1 MSEKKQLS
9 VLVDTSFLI
18 NVYTEDAEHHDVARK
33 YHKYFLK
40 HNIKMYISTIVVSEF
55 HQKQTIVELLKTG
68 QYIVAPYNVDDAV
81 ATADL
86 TFKLGGSERR
96 GDAKAEFKD
105 DIKLMGQAENKD
117 ISFIITGD
125 VNTLAKYCRTLS
137 GMSLFKPEVIVI
149 SEGFS
154 ASIFNGGQSALLD
167 DDVE

>member
-18 NVYTEDAEHHDVARK
+18 NVYNEDAEHHEVARK

-40 HNIKMYISTIVVSEF
+40 HNIKMHLSTIVISEF

-68 QYIVAPYNVDDAV
+68 QYIVEPYNVEDAV

-86 TFKLGGSERR
+86 TFKLGNSERR

-117 ISFIITGD
+117 LSFIITGD
-125 VNTLAKYCRTLS
+125 VNTLAKYCKTLS
-137 GMSLFKPEVIVI
+137 DMSLFKPEVIVI
-149 SEGFS
+149 SEPFA
-154 ASIFNGGQSALLD
+154 ASHFNGGQSALL
-167 DDVE
+167 EEEN